1 MKSLLYKLICL
12 SILSLTVAGCEREI
26 NTENLASFP
35 ENPDVFIDEFTS
47 DLQYAAWGKVT
58 SFDVD
63 QKEVYSG
70 TASMRID
77 VPDPNDPMGDYAGGN
92 FYSTTGRNL
101 SQYNAL
107 TFYAKST
114 VATEIEVGLGDGYK
128 PQNKM

>member
-77 VPDPNDPMGDYAGGN
+77 VPDPNDPMGRLCWWKFLLHYG
-92 FYSTTGRNL
+92 T
-101 SQYNAL
+101 
-107 TFYAKST
+107 KSF
-114 VATEIEVGLGDGYK
+114 AI
-128 PQNKM
+128 